1 MQCEI
6 HQKEMKEGKFGPY
19 CATPV
24 RKSDDGQ
31 TVLEWCQFG
40 QKPKSAKSNA
50 QSDALVTIIKKLDGI
65 ETRLDGMA
73 DYLKRSN
80 LVVAEP
86 VKPSDKPVPF

>member
-40 QKPKSAKSNA
+40 QKPKSAN
-50 QSDALVTIIKKLDGI
+50 KLLEI
-65 ETRLDGMA
+65 LENT
-73 DYLKRSN
+73 K
-80 LVVAEP
+80 
-86 VKPSDKPVPF
+86 